1 MKSFALLAS
10 SIFILLSFSTDAFA
24 LKCNK
29 CHRDEKS
36 LDRVILE
43 RGVKN
48 RQDLFNLT
56 RNGPKAKLHKNLTD
70 EEIAE
75 AANFLNLR

>member
-1 MKSFALLAS
+1 MKLIKIIL
-10 SIFILLSFSTDAFA
+10 SIVISLVILTDTAFA

-36 LDRVILE
+36 LDKFISDKAI
-43 RGVKN
+43 KN
-48 RQDLFNLT
+48 KQDLFNLT

-70 EEIAE
+70 EEIEE
-75 AANFLNLR
+75 AAKFFNLR